1 MIEIGTI
8 RIGIDPNLFNIGSL
22 TIGWHGLMVV
32 LAVIVGVA
40 VPLWLAKGGGID
52 RSTVYAIAPWAILG
66 GIVGA
71 RLFHVLDSLDIYTD
85 DPLLAIKFWEG
96 GVSIFGAVIGGTLA
110 GVACARLKGI
120 SVGRLADLV
129 APGVILAQAVGRIGC
144 TINGDAYGTAT
155 SLPWGMLYTHPN
167 AGATAGPWENG
178 LLVAGHPV
186 PVYEIIWDLMIF
198 ALIWK
203 LRRRIRPEGSLFLIY
218 LSLYS
223 FGRFFLSFLRG
234 GEEPVLGPLHQAHI
248 IAIVVFVVCVSLLI
262 RWMRQSKPSA
272 EPIDKGQNQGC

>member
-8 RIGIDPNLFNIGSL
+8 RIGINPDLFDIGSL
-22 TIGWHGLMVV
+22 TIGWHGIMVV

-40 VPLWLAKGGGID
+40 VPLWLAKGTKID
-52 RSTVYAIAPWAILG
+52 RETIYAIAPWAVLG

-71 RLFHVLDSLDIYTD
+71 RLIHVLDSLDVYTD

-96 GVSIFGAVIGGTLA
+96 GVSIFGAILGGTLA
-110 GVACARLKGI
+110 GVTCAKLKGI
-120 SVGRLADLV
+120 SAGGLADLV
-129 APGVILAQAVGRIGC
+129 APGLILAQAVGRVGC
-144 TINGDAYGTAT
+144 TLNGDAYGTAT
-155 SLPWGMLYTHPN
+155 SLPWGASYTHP
-167 AGATAGPWENG
+167 
-178 LLVAGHPV
+178 VAASTTELAPYVGHPV

-203 LRRRIRPEGSLFLIY
+203 LRGRLRPDGSLFMIY

-234 GEEPVLGPLHQAHI
+234 GEEGVLGPLHQAHI
-248 IAIVVFVVCVSLLI
+248 IAIVVFAVCVSLFI
-262 RWMRQSKPSA
+262 YWMRQPKPQT
-272 EPIDKGQNQGC
+272 EP